1 MKKNLLAVK
10 RSAVA
15 ALVCSLLLL
24 AGCSYKVLPKSIPP
38 IKEFEALSLKDASLI
53 VTNSEKNS
61 SEYVILTGAGG
72 KSALRTNRQ
81 VWSTLLVET
90 LASELAKRGAR
101 VTSRAKLTLSLALP
115 EITFTQTRDLSTFK
129 VKVAV
134 SSSAGWSKNYE
145 VVAESGMEGIETATA
160 QADRL
165 AGQALA
171 EAVKA
176 LLGDAEF
183 LKQLGANG

>member
-1 MKKNLLAVK
+1 MRKSSLVVK
-10 RSAVA
+10 HGAVA

-24 AGCSYKVLPKSIPP
+24 AGCSYKVLPKKVPA
-38 IKEFEALSLKDASLI
+38 IKAFEELSLKEASLI
-53 VTNSEKNS
+53 VTNAEKDS
-61 SEYVILTGAGG
+61 SEYVILTGAGK

-90 LASELAKRGAR
+90 LAGELAKRGAQ

-115 EITFTQTRDLSTFK
+115 EITFTQTKDLSTFK

-134 SSSAGWSKNYE
+134 SSSAEWSKNYE
-145 VVAESGMEGIETATA
+145 AVAESGSEGIETATA
-160 QADRL
+160 LADRL

-176 LLGDAEF
+176 MLGDVAF
-183 LKQLGANG
+183 STQFSGKK